1 MGFFKKI
8 FKGIKKV
15 FKKIGK
21 GIKSAF
27 KKVGKFMGKIGI
39 VGQLGL
45 ALIMPYALPALGGLA
60 TGMMGTQLGG
70 ALGAVVKGAG
80 HFLNAAVKVGT
91 RVGTAFKS
99 VTSAVTDTIGN
110 MVGATINSLPGGQQ
124 FGTFMK
130 DLTAGKID
138 ITELNFDTA
147 WSKTQDAWR
156 TAGSD
161 LGQLFSK
168 STIDSSMNKF
178 GIQANLE
185 ESFARGDTLSAS
197 DVGYDPVTGERSFRS
212 LDINDPNY
220 SFNEKLG
227 LGREGTT
234 YDIGNMATKV
244 DLETMTLPA
253 DQQLGVT
260 VGGTAPSSSLL
271 APETMNF
278 VDVGLDA
285 GDLSMSNTR
294 PIAADPFK
302 STAMDVSSYTPDA
315 SKVGTEFGAVI
326 DNPLVNSDGTL
337 VSGGFQPPK
346 SLAARAG
353 TTGRKF
359 LKSQGVEMSL
369 AGMGNLIDQ
378 YNPSE
383 SQNQFADLR
392 DPYEFVDMSAL
403 QTSPIQSSPGLS
415 TSNMMAGM
423 GGYSD
428 FTQIQQ
434 DILNSNFTNM
444 YSQGYYGAPSL
455 QAGLAL
461 AYEEL
466 AA

>member
-178 GIQANLE
+178 GIQANLQ
-185 ESFARGDTLSAS
+185 ES
-197 DVGYDPVTGERSFRS
+197 VGKTFSPDAVEIAGPTQDGSLLQAEALGPQQITYDPVTGQRSFVS
-212 LDINDPNY
+212 QGLDITDPDNFSLTERMGLGTPDKMY
-220 SFNEKLG
+220 SATGNLPLG
-227 LGREGTT
+227 LDEGVFTVEGVRPT
-234 YDIGNMATKV
+234 FQAPSLMSPPAPTASGPVAF
-244 DLETMTLPA
+244 ETM
-253 DQQLGVT
+253 QLDPSNVGV
-260 VGGTAPSSSLL
+260 
-271 APETMNF
+271 
-278 VDVGLDA
+278 
-285 GDLSMSNTR
+285 SME
-294 PIAADPFK
+294 
-302 STAMDVSSYTPDA
+302 STTQNI
-315 SKVGTEFGAVI
+315 I
-326 DNPLVNSDGTL
+326 D
-337 VSGGFQPPK
+337 SGGYQAPKLDTSMVLDTTTKSLGTKARDALAGKGIELTKAGGLSLAQEYVDAK
-346 SLAARAG
+346 SLAQQQQDYYDS
-353 TTGRKF
+353 
-359 LKSQGVEMSL
+359 LQNSSQPF
-369 AGMGNLIDQ
+369 ID
-378 YNPSE
+378 Y
-383 SQNQFADLR
+383 
-392 DPYEFVDMSAL
+392 SAM

-415 TSNMMAGM
+415 TSNLTPMAGFD
-423 GGYSD
+423 Y
-428 FTQIQQ
+428 FAQIQD
-434 DILNSNFTNM
+434 DILNSN
-444 YSQGYYGAPSL
+444 YSNIYAQGYYGSAGL
-455 QAGLAL
+455 QAGLAQ